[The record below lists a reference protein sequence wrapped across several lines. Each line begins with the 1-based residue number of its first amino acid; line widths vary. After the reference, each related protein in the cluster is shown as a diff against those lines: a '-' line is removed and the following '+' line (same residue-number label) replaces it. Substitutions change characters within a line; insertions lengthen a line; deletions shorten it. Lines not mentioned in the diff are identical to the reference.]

1 MVIGGMGI
9 GGLGLHLGVV
19 GDDGGEGV
27 SASEMMVQMEV
38 LAKSVFVVRPCN
50 KMKKNH

>member
-19 GDDGGEGV
+19 GDDGGKT
-27 SASEMMVQMEV
+27 ALMVRI
-38 LAKSVFVVRPCN
+38 LISCSDIFLFFLI
-50 KMKKNH
+50 